1 MSKAVIVGRP
11 INGISLNGL
20 EWLLNDDGT
29 QMIFENSAEADAFLR
44 KNGFTDEDLDCLVFR
59 ESIGTC
65 FRCGSPLFRSDIEG
79 YTSQCFACDEDFF
92 GFEQETTERIKD
104 AIADK
109 LQIPRNI
116 LFAESEE

>member
-29 QMIFENSAEADAFLR
+29 QMVFENSAEADAFLR

-79 YTSQCFACDEDFF
+79 YASQCFTCDEDFF
-92 GFEQETTERIKD
+92 SFEQETVEIIKD
-104 AIADK
+104 SIADK
-109 LQIPRNI
+109 LQISRNI
-116 LFAESEE
+116 LFAESED